1 MVFNYIRGTYV
12 LGNPEGISIS
22 NPFFEM
28 GVLWKNK
35 SSATTRG
42 WPVSRL
48 GQFQGSWKVRTGG
61 DFRDQL
67 DQFLHFQVRRPE
79 PEVVRGLFSTPE
91 LS

>member
-35 SSATTRG
+35 SSATH
-42 WPVSRL
+42 V
-48 GQFQGSWKVRTGG
+48 
-61 DFRDQL
+61 D
-67 DQFLHFQVRRPE
+67 
-79 PEVVRGLFSTPE
+79 GLFLVWVSFKDHGRSE
-91 LS
+91 LEEILEIS